1 MHGVAVT
8 SQGADVLEVTGM
20 DSAQIGLVAARAGI
34 ALVELTPQHASLE
47 EAFME
52 ITRDAVEF
60 ATARD
65 GDDLVGAEGA
75 AR

>member
-1 MHGVAVT
+1 
-8 SQGADVLEVTGM
+8 M
-20 DSAQIGLVAARAGI
+20 DSAQVGQAAARARI

-60 ATARD
+60 APSSRD

-75 AR
+75 TR